1 LTFGVVFAIEIA
13 LVDMVK
19 ELGVEPVIVA
29 EDVVSPSA
37 GVDED
42 VGIKV
47 GQSHSDSPRE
57 SRRGLSLASIKQ
69 RLSLDG
75 LGA

>member
-1 LTFGVVFAIEIA
+1 V
-13 LVDMVK
+13 
-19 ELGVEPVIVA
+19 
-29 EDVVSPSA
+29 

-47 GQSHSDSPRE
+47 GQSYSDSPRD